1 MSTDAGARNSDL
13 FKPKAPTILV
23 VDDDP
28 ANLALATNL
37 LAVLP
42 YRILAAEDGE
52 SGLRRAA
59 YAHPDLIL
67 LDVLMPGLDGYETCR
82 RLKASNDTKD
92 IPVIF
97 MTAMAETEHKVKGFA
112 AGAVDYITK
121 PFRQEEVLAR
131 VGVHL
136 RLRELAQ
143 RLREAKESLEIRV
156 AQRTRELETANREL
170 HAEILIR
177 RQAEEALRES
187 EQVFRTLVENLPVKV
202 FIKDR
207 ESVYLCCSPGYARDL
222 GIEAREIRGKTDHD
236 FYAGELAEKYR
247 ADDRRIMK
255 GASGEEIEEEY
266 CVGGERLWVHTIK
279 TPLFDESNVV
289 TGVLGVFWDV
299 TERKRLEEQLRQSQ
313 KMEAIGALAGGIAHD
328 FNNLMTAVIGYSD
341 LLKMR
346 MQRDDPLL
354 GDLDQIRRA
363 GERAASLTGQLLAF
377 SRKQVLQPQVLDIN
391 HVISDTEKML
401 RRIIGEHIDLV
412 TIPGAALGRVSA
424 DPNQVQ
430 QVLLNLAV
438 NGRDAMPRGGKL
450 TIETG
455 NVYLDG
461 ACARRRVDVEPG
473 AYVLLAVS
481 DTGCGMDA
489 ETVSHIFEP
498 FFTTKEKG
506 RGTGLGLATVYGII
520 KQSGGHI
527 WVYSEPGKGSTF
539 KIYLRRLDKSAASE
553 AGPSCA
559 WEGALPGT
567 ETVLLVEDDEQVRNM
582 AKKGL
587 SLHGYDVIAAGNGE
601 EALKVLEAHEGPVRI
616 LVTDV
621 VMPGLS
627 GGELALR
634 IASTHPE
641 MKILYVSGYTDSA
654 IVHHGVLEAG
664 VSFLQKPFT
673 PGALA
678 RKVREVLD
686 GPRAPIP
693 A

>member
-1 MSTDAGARNSDL
+1 
-13 FKPKAPTILV
+13 
-23 VDDDP
+23 
-28 ANLALATNL
+28 
-37 LAVLP
+37 
-42 YRILAAEDGE
+42 
-52 SGLRRAA
+52 
-59 YAHPDLIL
+59 
-67 LDVLMPGLDGYETCR
+67 
-82 RLKASNDTKD
+82 
-92 IPVIF
+92 
-97 MTAMAETEHKVKGFA
+97 
-112 AGAVDYITK
+112 
-121 PFRQEEVLAR
+121 
-131 VGVHL
+131 
-136 RLRELAQ
+136 
-143 RLREAKESLEIRV
+143 
-156 AQRTRELETANREL
+156 
-170 HAEILIR
+170 
-177 RQAEEALRES
+177 
-187 EQVFRTLVENLPVKV
+187 
-202 FIKDR
+202 
-207 ESVYLCCSPGYARDL
+207 
-222 GIEAREIRGKTDHD
+222 
-236 FYAGELAEKYR
+236 
-247 ADDRRIMK
+247 MK